1 MINIFSKLKEIIYN
15 FFKKP
20 KQLKL
25 EEKNKINDLS
35 AEQIEEN
42 KFNDNLQKEIKDNNN
57 KLSIIEIVNEN
68 TEVLELLTT
77 ERLIQLDKMYDEK
90 ISEARR
96 ELEELK
102 MKINNMQ

>member
-25 EEKNKINDLS
+25 EEKNKNDELN
-35 AEQIEEN
+35 IEKN
-42 KFNDNLQKEIKDNNN
+42 KNDFTYELKKEIEDNNN
-57 KLSIIEIVNEN
+57 KLGIIEIVNEN
-68 TEVLELLTT
+68 IEVLELLTT
-77 ERLIQLDKMYDEK
+77 ERLIQLDKIYDEK

-102 MKINNMQ
+102 NKINNM

>member
-20 KQLKL
+20 RQLKL
-25 EEKNKINDLS
+25 EERNTNNELNVEKTKNDFN
-35 AEQIEEN
+35 AE
-42 KFNDNLQKEIKDNNN
+42 LQKEIKDNNN
-57 KLSIIEIVNEN
+57 KLSIIEIVNDN

-90 ISEARR
+90 INEARR

-102 MKINNMQ
+102 MKINNMK